1 MLIALRAFIG
11 IVPIRLRFAG
21 GAAIMLVF
29 NRLLLLKQPFNV
41 KLLNLK
47 NINNWLRR
55 KFQSKLKH
63 DLQCQEQRLYLYE
76 LLDLVHILN
85 ERFQVE

>member
-1 MLIALRAFIG
+1 
-11 IVPIRLRFAG
+11 
-21 GAAIMLVF
+21 MLVF

-63 DLQCQEQRLYLYE
+63 DLQSQEQRLYLYE

>member
-1 MLIALRAFIG
+1 
-11 IVPIRLRFAG
+11 
-21 GAAIMLVF
+21 MLVF

-55 KFQSKLKH
+55 KLQSKLKH
-63 DLQCQEQRLYLYE
+63 DLQSQEQRLYLYE

>member
-1 MLIALRAFIG
+1 
-11 IVPIRLRFAG
+11 
-21 GAAIMLVF
+21 MLVF

>member
-1 MLIALRAFIG
+1 
-11 IVPIRLRFAG
+11 
-21 GAAIMLVF
+21 MLVF

-63 DLQCQEQRLYLYE
+63 DLQSQEQRLYLYE
-76 LLDLVHILN
+76 LLDLVHILD